1 MGGVDSRVDGIFM
14 AAMASF
20 ASGVAVVTTRDRDGV
35 FRGLTATSLVSYSSR
50 PPSVLICIDRTSVSY
65 RALTE
70 CECFAVMLLAADQ
83 EGVARVFASKD
94 PDKFEQIPWE
104 MSQEGL
110 PILRGAIAHLVCTS
124 SFVVAH
130 GDHAVLIGH
139 VTDGAMSAA
148 PPLVYWNRSFYQG
161 LE

>member
-1 MGGVDSRVDGIFM
+1 M

-35 FRGLTATSLVSYSSR
+35 LRGLTATSLVSYSAS
-50 PPSVLICIDRTSVSY
+50 PPSVLVCIDRTSVSY

-70 CECFAVMLLAADQ
+70 SERFAVMLLAADQ

-94 PDKFEQIPWE
+94 PDKFDQIRWE
-104 MSQEGL
+104 ASQEGL
-110 PILRGAIAHLVCTS
+110 PILRGAIAHLVCTR

-139 VTDGAMSAA
+139 VTDGAMSAG
-148 PPLVYWNRSFYQG
+148 PPLVYWNRTFYQG